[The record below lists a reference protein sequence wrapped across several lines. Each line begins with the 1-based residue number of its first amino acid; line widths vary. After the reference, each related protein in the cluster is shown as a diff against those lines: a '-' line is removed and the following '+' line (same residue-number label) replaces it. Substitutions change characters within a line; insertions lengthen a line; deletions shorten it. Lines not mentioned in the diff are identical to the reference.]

1 MTTKPHL
8 DTVLWQL
15 KQVNE
20 ALERAKFVLR
30 DDNHVSEDGFSLLNE
45 IESILSNS
53 KSTEKWVRRLRD
65 A

>member
-1 MTTKPHL
+1 VTTKPHL